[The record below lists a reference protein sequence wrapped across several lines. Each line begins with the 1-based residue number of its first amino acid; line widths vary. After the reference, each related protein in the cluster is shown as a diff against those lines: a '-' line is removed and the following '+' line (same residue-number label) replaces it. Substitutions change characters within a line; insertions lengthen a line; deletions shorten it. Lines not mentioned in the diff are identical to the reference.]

1 MKASSVR
8 VIAMAAAILVA
19 MSLAAPAALAHET
32 RRVGPYEFTAGW
44 GDEPVYTG
52 FKNSVQMILADAR
65 SGDPVN
71 ELGGTVEAEVIF
83 GDASTTLE
91 MEPNFLPGVFGE
103 EGDYRAFV
111 IPTRAG
117 EYSYRFTGSINGT
130 DIDETF
136 TCGEETFDCPV
147 DAGEIEF
154 PERDPSRAELAG
166 RIEQEIPRV
175 AAEASA
181 ASDDAS
187 SAQTLA
193 YVGIGVGALG
203 LLVALAALMRG
214 RGRA

>member
-1 MKASSVR
+1 LRAFCLCVA
-8 VIAMAAAILVA
+8 AMTAAMLVA

-32 RRVGPYEFTAGW
+32 RKVGPYEFTVGW
-44 GDEPVYTG
+44 GDEPIYTG

-65 SGDPVN
+65 TGDPVN
-71 ELGGTVEAEVIF
+71 ELDGTVEAEVIF
-83 GDASTTLE
+83 GDASTSLE

-103 EGDYRAFV
+103 EGDYRAWIV
-111 IPTRAG
+111 PTRTG

-136 TCGEETFDCPV
+136 MCGEETFDCPV
-147 DAGEIEF
+147 DTGEIEF

-166 RIEQEIPRV
+166 RLERELPRV
-175 AAEASA
+175 NADASA

-187 SAQTLA
+187 SAQTLS
-193 YVGIGVGALG
+193 YVGIGLGGLG
-203 LLVALAALMRG
+203 LLVALAALLRG

>member
-1 MKASSVR
+1 LKSFSLRVAALAS
-8 VIAMAAAILVA
+8 AILVA
-19 MSLAAPAALAHET
+19 MGLAAPAALAHET
-32 RRVGPYEFTAGW
+32 RKVGPYDFTVGW

-52 FKNSVQMILADAR
+52 FKNSVQMILADAG
-65 SGDPVN
+65 SGEPIN

-91 MEPNFLPGVFGE
+91 MEPSFLPGVFGE
-103 EGDYRAFV
+103 EGDYRAWIV
-111 IPTRAG
+111 PTRAG
-117 EYSYRFTGSINGT
+117 EYSFRFTGSINGT

-147 DAGEIEF
+147 DSGEIEF

-166 RIEQEIPRV
+166 RLERELPRV
-175 AAEASA
+175 NADASA
-181 ASDDAS
+181 AADDAS

-214 RGRA
+214 RRRA

>member
-1 MKASSVR
+1 LRAFSLR
-8 VIAMAAAILVA
+8 VAATAAAILVA

-32 RRVGPYEFTAGW
+32 RKVGPYEFTVGW
-44 GDEPVYTG
+44 GDEPIYTG
-52 FKNSVQMILADAR
+52 FKNSVQMILADAK

-103 EGDYRAFV
+103 EGDYRAWV
-111 IPTRAG
+111 IPTRTG
-117 EYSYRFTGSINGT
+117 EYSYRFTGSINDT
-130 DIDETF
+130 DIDEAF

-166 RIEQEIPRV
+166 RLERELPRV
-175 AAEASA
+175 NADASA

-187 SAQTLA
+187 SAQTLS
-193 YVGIGVGALG
+193 YVGIGLGGLG
-203 LLVALAALMRG
+203 LLVALAALLRG